1 MHQHFLTPPYRQPSL
16 RRFAVAACVAAAML
30 PALAWPVATQAGERD
45 YQEAIR
51 VYRSGRL
58 SEAFGRFVL
67 LAHAGDQDSARI
79 ALFMHKYGP
88 TLYGGYWDLAPHE
101 VAAWSSLLTHQNGRE
116 EPVLRT
122 VLSANSTGNP
132 ARQARPPEAPSVAQ
146 NGAGPRSPAARFA
159 P

>member
-1 MHQHFLTPPYRQPSL
+1 MHLQFPNSPSRPHSL
-16 RRFAVAACVAAAML
+16 RRFAMAACVAVAML
-30 PALAWPVATQAGERD
+30 PALASPVVAQAHERD
-45 YQEAIR
+45 YLEAIR

-58 SEAFGRFVL
+58 SEAFGRFVS

-101 VAAWSSLLTHQNGRE
+101 VAAWSSLLTHQKGRE

-122 VLSANSTGNP
+122 VLSSTSTGKP
-132 ARQARPPEAPSVAQ
+132 ARHARPPEAPSVAQ
-146 NGAGPRSPAARFA
+146 NGSDLRNPAGRFA